1 MKVLFV
7 VTASHK
13 FIHTRSPQRLDQV
26 AHIDYFA
33 VAGNRRPDQCCGLR
47 DILSGFGNTV
57 QAMPDRDNRVDI
69 IQSTGNIP
77 FPFQQTLV
85 RT

>member
-26 AHIDYFA
+26 AYFDYFA
-33 VAGNRRPDQCCGLR
+33 VVGNQRPDQCCGLR
-47 DILSGFGNTV
+47 YILSGFGNTV
-57 QAMPDRDNRVDI
+57 QVMPDRHNRVDI

-77 FPFQQTLV
+77 FPLEQTLI
-85 RT
+85 